1 MDPLLGVYNDLYREN
16 IFEVSVFGARIAER
30 MN

>member
-1 MDPLLGVYNDLYREN
+1 MDPLFGVNNDLYREN
-16 IFEVSVFGARIAER
+16 ILEVSVFGARIAER